1 MIVAII
7 SLFISFL
14 LDNFFSINIAYSIT
28 NPSWFSTIY
37 TLVCL
42 FVLFPY
48 FSNQKKYLY
57 IILITGL
64 LFDIVY
70 TGTIL
75 VNLCVFTIL
84 YFIIK
89 KFNFWLPNNIVMI
102 NVLSLIG
109 IFTYHILCFI
119 ILSIVKY
126 NSYDPRLL
134 LNIITH
140 SIIATIIYTS
150 LLHVIISKMFDKLNI
165 KQIK

>member
-14 LDNFFSINIAYSIT
+14 LDNFLSNNIAYSIT

-48 FSNQKKYLY
+48 FGNQKKYLY
-57 IILITGL
+57 IMLITGG

-75 VNLCVFTIL
+75 VNLCIFTIL

-89 KFNFWLPNNIVMI
+89 KIDFWLPNNIIMI
-102 NVLSLIG
+102 NILSLIG
-109 IFTYHILCFI
+109 IITYHVLCFV
-119 ILSIVKY
+119 ILTLVKY
-126 NSYDPRLL
+126 NNYDPRLL

-140 SIIATIIYTS
+140 SIISTIIYTS
-150 LLHVIISKMFDKLNI
+150 LLHIIISKIYDKLNI

>member
-7 SLFISFL
+7 SVFISFL
-14 LDNFFSINIAYSIT
+14 LDNFFSNNIAYSIT
-28 NPSWFSTIY
+28 SPSWFTTIY
-37 TLVCL
+37 TLICL
-42 FVLFPY
+42 YVIYPY
-48 FSNQKKYLY
+48 FNNQKKYIY
-57 IILITGL
+57 ILISCGI

-75 VNLCVFTIL
+75 VNLSIFILL

-89 KFNFWLPNNIVMI
+89 KTNYLLPNNLIMA

-109 IFTYHILCFI
+109 IIFYHIFSFI

-126 NSYDPRLL
+126 NIYDVNLL
-134 LNIITH
+134 LQIIIH
-140 SIIATIIYTS
+140 SIASTVIYTS
-150 LLHVIISKMFDKLNI
+150 ILYIVLSKVYSRLNI